1 MKELD
6 SKQRAFVLYA
16 AKILKCSSPEELD
29 KKLQGLSEDELNNLV
44 QSFDQLYNQQMENNT
59 IMARLGSKLNYI
71 QKLNNKC
78 PEGYEI
84 EYYQA
89 GGNICT
95 RCKQKGA
102 IPMAAKKNG
111 GVAKDIKAEIAKC
124 GCKTKKKK
132 AENGT
137 VLNKCGGKTK
147 KKKMQDGGDMTNPK
161 IRPSQDHAWDPDIKR
176 WVFRPAGD
184 GKPQNRVL
192 ESSKTDSIKP
202 TKTVTSKQVKKASEN
217 IKKHLNGGLIQK
229 YKYGGPSWIKRN
241 MDKVDFSYENPL
253 TYLYNSIWHPGRV
266 PSVDFSGRISRN
278 KTTNDIKKVQDNTY
292 LIPTP
297 DPSHGD
303 VIDNAGTPSSYI
315 TKYDNVLPEI
325 VVEAPRKRVNPM
337 GGGLYQWMIENGLQ
351 SLASFKERK
360 RLATQYGIPNYIGTA
375 QQNAE
380 LQEYLE
386 ADLRQAETSGG
397 RSGLRKG
404 LDY

>member
-124 GCKTKKKK
+124 GCKAKKKK

-137 VLNKCGGKTK
+137 VLDKCGGKAK
-147 KKKMQDGGDMTNPK
+147 KKKMQEGGDMTNPK

-192 ESSKTDSIKP
+192 ESSKSNSTKVTTKKVTP
-202 TKTVTSKQVKKASEN
+202 TQAKKASEN

-229 YKYGGPSWIKRN
+229 YKGGRPISQVGTSDPVVLYGRTERQTAPIQLGEVVVTAPSK
-241 MDKVDFSYENPL
+241 KTNPL
-253 TYLYNSIWHPGRV
+253 
-266 PSVDFSGRISRN
+266 
-278 KTTNDIKKVQDNTY
+278 
-292 LIPTP
+292 
-297 DPSHGD
+297 
-303 VIDNAGTPSSYI
+303 
-315 TKYDNVLPEI
+315 
-325 VVEAPRKRVNPM
+325 
-337 GGGLYQWMIENGLQ
+337 GGGLYQWMVENGLQ

-397 RSGLRKG
+397 RFGLRKG

>member
-16 AKILKCSSPEELD
+16 AKVLKCNSPEELD
-29 KKLQGLSEDELNNLV
+29 KKLQNLSEDELNNLV

-124 GCKTKKKK
+124 GCKAKKKK

-137 VLNKCGGKTK
+137 VLDKCGGKAK
-147 KKKMQDGGDMTNPK
+147 KKKMQDGGKSNYD
-161 IRPSQDHAWDPDIKR
+161 
-176 WVFRPAGD
+176 
-184 GKPQNRVL
+184 
-192 ESSKTDSIKP
+192 
-202 TKTVTSKQVKKASEN
+202 TKKVAEN

-229 YKYGGPSWIKRN
+229 YKGGRPISQVGTSDPVVLYGRTERQTAPMQLGEVVVTAPSK
-241 MDKVDFSYENPL
+241 KVNPL
-253 TYLYNSIWHPGRV
+253 
-266 PSVDFSGRISRN
+266 
-278 KTTNDIKKVQDNTY
+278 
-292 LIPTP
+292 
-297 DPSHGD
+297 
-303 VIDNAGTPSSYI
+303 
-315 TKYDNVLPEI
+315 
-325 VVEAPRKRVNPM
+325 
-337 GGGLYQWMIENGLQ
+337 GGGLYQWMVENGLGD
-351 SLASFKERK
+351 LASFQNRK
-360 RLATQYGIPNYIGTA
+360 KLAANYGISNYIGTA
-375 QQNAE
+375 QQNAD
-380 LQEYLE
+380 LQRLMQNDLKTHINI
-386 ADLRQAETSGG
+386 ADRLN
-397 RSGLRKG
+397 
-404 LDY
+404 Y

>member
-16 AKILKCSSPEELD
+16 AKVLKCNSPEELD

-84 EYYQA
+84 EYYRV
-89 GGNICT
+89 GGELCS
-95 RCKQKGA
+95 RCRQGA

-124 GCKTKKKK
+124 GCKAKKKK

-137 VLNKCGGKTK
+137 VLDKCGGKAK
-147 KKKMQDGGDMTNPK
+147 KKKMQDGGKSNYD
-161 IRPSQDHAWDPDIKR
+161 
-176 WVFRPAGD
+176 
-184 GKPQNRVL
+184 
-192 ESSKTDSIKP
+192 
-202 TKTVTSKQVKKASEN
+202 TKKVAEN

-229 YKYGGPSWIKRN
+229 YRGGRPISQVGTSDPSVVFGRTLNESPQFEELSKSGKGYFPTQLEEVVVSAPKIVRPA
-241 MDKVDFSYENPL
+241 NPL
-253 TYLYNSIWHPGRV
+253 
-266 PSVDFSGRISRN
+266 
-278 KTTNDIKKVQDNTY
+278 
-292 LIPTP
+292 
-297 DPSHGD
+297 
-303 VIDNAGTPSSYI
+303 
-315 TKYDNVLPEI
+315 
-325 VVEAPRKRVNPM
+325 
-337 GGGLYQWMIENGLQ
+337 GGGLYQWMVENGLQ

-360 RLATQYGIPNYIGTA
+360 RLATPYGIPNYIGTA

-380 LQEYLE
+380 LQEFLD

>member
-16 AKILKCSSPEELD
+16 AKVLKCNSPEELD

-124 GCKTKKKK
+124 GCKAKKKK

-137 VLNKCGGKTK
+137 VLDKCGGKAK
-147 KKKMQDGGDMTNPK
+147 KKKMQDGGKSNYD
-161 IRPSQDHAWDPDIKR
+161 
-176 WVFRPAGD
+176 
-184 GKPQNRVL
+184 
-192 ESSKTDSIKP
+192 
-202 TKTVTSKQVKKASEN
+202 TKKVAEN

-229 YKYGGPSWIKRN
+229 YKGGRPISQVGTSDPIVLFGRTERQTAPMQLGEVVVTAPSK
-241 MDKVDFSYENPL
+241 KVNPL
-253 TYLYNSIWHPGRV
+253 
-266 PSVDFSGRISRN
+266 
-278 KTTNDIKKVQDNTY
+278 
-292 LIPTP
+292 
-297 DPSHGD
+297 
-303 VIDNAGTPSSYI
+303 
-315 TKYDNVLPEI
+315 
-325 VVEAPRKRVNPM
+325 
-337 GGGLYQWMIENGLQ
+337 GGGLYQWMVENGLGD
-351 SLASFKERK
+351 LASFQNRK
-360 RLATQYGIPNYIGTA
+360 KLAANYGILNYIGTA
-375 QQNAE
+375 QQNAD
-380 LQEYLE
+380 LQRLMQNDLKTHINI
-386 ADLRQAETSGG
+386 ADRLN
-397 RSGLRKG
+397 
-404 LDY
+404 Y

>member
-16 AKILKCSSPEELD
+16 AKVLKCSSPEELD
-29 KKLQGLSEDELNNLV
+29 RKLQGLSEDELNNLV

-124 GCKTKKKK
+124 GCKAKKKK

-137 VLNKCGGKTK
+137 ILDKCGGKAK
-147 KKKMQDGGDMTNPK
+147 KKKMQDGGKSNYN
-161 IRPSQDHAWDPDIKR
+161 A
-176 WVFRPAGD
+176 
-184 GKPQNRVL
+184 
-192 ESSKTDSIKP
+192 
-202 TKTVTSKQVKKASEN
+202 KKVSEN

-229 YKYGGPSWIKRN
+229 YKGGRPISQVGTSDPIVLFGRTERQTAPMQLGEVVVTAPSK
-241 MDKVDFSYENPL
+241 KVNPL
-253 TYLYNSIWHPGRV
+253 
-266 PSVDFSGRISRN
+266 
-278 KTTNDIKKVQDNTY
+278 
-292 LIPTP
+292 
-297 DPSHGD
+297 
-303 VIDNAGTPSSYI
+303 
-315 TKYDNVLPEI
+315 
-325 VVEAPRKRVNPM
+325 
-337 GGGLYQWMIENGLQ
+337 GGGLYQWMVENGLGD
-351 SLASFKERK
+351 LASFQNRK
-360 RLATQYGIPNYIGTA
+360 KLAANYGISNYIGTA
-375 QQNAE
+375 QQNAD
-380 LQEYLE
+380 LQRLMQNDLKTHINI
-386 ADLRQAETSGG
+386 ADRLN
-397 RSGLRKG
+397 
-404 LDY
+404 Y

>member
-16 AKILKCSSPEELD
+16 AKVLKCSSPEELD
-29 KKLQGLSEDELNNLV
+29 KKLQNLSEDELNNLV

-124 GCKTKKKK
+124 GCKAKKKK

-137 VLNKCGGKTK
+137 ILDKCGGKAK
-147 KKKMQDGGDMTNPK
+147 KKKMQDGGKSNYD
-161 IRPSQDHAWDPDIKR
+161 
-176 WVFRPAGD
+176 
-184 GKPQNRVL
+184 
-192 ESSKTDSIKP
+192 
-202 TKTVTSKQVKKASEN
+202 TKKVAEN

-229 YKYGGPSWIKRN
+229 YRGGRPISQVGTSDPIVLFGRTERQTAPMQLGEVVVTAPSK
-241 MDKVDFSYENPL
+241 KVNPL
-253 TYLYNSIWHPGRV
+253 
-266 PSVDFSGRISRN
+266 
-278 KTTNDIKKVQDNTY
+278 
-292 LIPTP
+292 
-297 DPSHGD
+297 
-303 VIDNAGTPSSYI
+303 
-315 TKYDNVLPEI
+315 
-325 VVEAPRKRVNPM
+325 
-337 GGGLYQWMIENGLQ
+337 GGGLYQWMVENGLGD
-351 SLASFKERK
+351 LASFQNRK
-360 RLATQYGIPNYIGTA
+360 KLAANYGISNYIGTA
-375 QQNAE
+375 QQNAD
-380 LQEYLE
+380 LQRLMQNDLKTHINI
-386 ADLRQAETSGG
+386 ADRLN
-397 RSGLRKG
+397 
-404 LDY
+404 Y

>member
-16 AKILKCSSPEELD
+16 AKVLKCNSPEELD

-89 GGNICT
+89 GGNVVTTCK
-95 RCKQKGA
+95 RCAQKGA

-137 VLNKCGGKTK
+137 VLDKCGGKAK
-147 KKKMQDGGDMTNPK
+147 KKKMQDGGKSNYD
-161 IRPSQDHAWDPDIKR
+161 
-176 WVFRPAGD
+176 
-184 GKPQNRVL
+184 
-192 ESSKTDSIKP
+192 
-202 TKTVTSKQVKKASEN
+202 TKKVAEN

-229 YKYGGPSWIKRN
+229 YRGGRPISQVGTSDPSVVFGRTLNESPQFEELSKSGKGYFPTQLEEVVVSAPKIVKPA
-241 MDKVDFSYENPL
+241 NPL
-253 TYLYNSIWHPGRV
+253 
-266 PSVDFSGRISRN
+266 
-278 KTTNDIKKVQDNTY
+278 
-292 LIPTP
+292 
-297 DPSHGD
+297 
-303 VIDNAGTPSSYI
+303 
-315 TKYDNVLPEI
+315 
-325 VVEAPRKRVNPM
+325 
-337 GGGLYQWMIENGLQ
+337 GGGLYQWMVENGLGN
-351 SLASFKERK
+351 LASFQNRK
-360 RLATQYGIPNYIGTA
+360 KLAARYGILNYIGTA
-375 QQNAE
+375 QQNTE
-380 LQEYLE
+380 LQKFLD
-386 ADLRQAETSGG
+386 ADLKQAEISGG
-397 RSGLRKG
+397 RLGLRKG

>member
-16 AKILKCSSPEELD
+16 AKVLKCSSPEELD
-29 KKLQGLSEDELNNLV
+29 KKLQNLSEDELNNLV

-124 GCKTKKKK
+124 GCKAKKKK

-137 VLNKCGGKTK
+137 VLDKCGGKAK

-161 IRPSQDHAWDPDIKR
+161 VRPSQDHAWDPDIKR

-192 ESSKTDSIKP
+192 ESSKTNSIKSTKSTKS
-202 TKTVTSKQVKKASEN
+202 TKTVTSEQVKKASEN

-229 YKYGGPSWIKRN
+229 YK
-241 MDKVDFSYENPL
+241 E
-253 TYLYNSIWHPGRV
+253 
-266 PSVDFSGRISRN
+266 
-278 KTTNDIKKVQDNTY
+278 
-292 LIPTP
+292 LI
-297 DPSHGD
+297 
-303 VIDNAGTPSSYI
+303 
-315 TKYDNVLPEI
+315 
-325 VVEAPRKRVNPM
+325 
-337 GGGLYQWMIENGLQ
+337 
-351 SLASFKERK
+351 
-360 RLATQYGIPNYIGTA
+360 
-375 QQNAE
+375 
-380 LQEYLE
+380 
-386 ADLRQAETSGG
+386 
-397 RSGLRKG
+397 
-404 LDY
+404 

>member
-16 AKILKCSSPEELD
+16 AKVLKCSSPEELD
-29 KKLQGLSEDELNNLV
+29 KKLQNLSEDELNNLV

-124 GCKTKKKK
+124 GCKAKKKK

-137 VLNKCGGKTK
+137 VLDKCGGKAK
-147 KKKMQDGGDMTNPK
+147 KKKMQDGGKSNYD
-161 IRPSQDHAWDPDIKR
+161 
-176 WVFRPAGD
+176 
-184 GKPQNRVL
+184 
-192 ESSKTDSIKP
+192 
-202 TKTVTSKQVKKASEN
+202 TKKVAEN

-229 YKYGGPSWIKRN
+229 YKGGRPISQVGTSDPVVLFGRTERQTAPMQLGEVVVTAPSK
-241 MDKVDFSYENPL
+241 KVNPL
-253 TYLYNSIWHPGRV
+253 
-266 PSVDFSGRISRN
+266 
-278 KTTNDIKKVQDNTY
+278 
-292 LIPTP
+292 
-297 DPSHGD
+297 
-303 VIDNAGTPSSYI
+303 
-315 TKYDNVLPEI
+315 
-325 VVEAPRKRVNPM
+325 
-337 GGGLYQWMIENGLQ
+337 GGGLYQWMVENGLGD
-351 SLASFKERK
+351 LASFQNRK
-360 RLATQYGIPNYIGTA
+360 KLAANYGISNYIGTA
-375 QQNAE
+375 QQNAD
-380 LQEYLE
+380 LQRLMQNDLKTHINI
-386 ADLRQAETSGG
+386 ADRLN
-397 RSGLRKG
+397 
-404 LDY
+404 Y

>member
-16 AKILKCSSPEELD
+16 AKVLKCNNPEELD

-137 VLNKCGGKTK
+137 VLDKCGGKTK

-161 IRPSQDHAWDPDIKR
+161 VRPSQDHAWDPDIKR

-192 ESSKTDSIKP
+192 ESSKSDS
-202 TKTVTSKQVKKASEN
+202 TKTTTKKITPKQAKKASEN

-229 YKYGGPSWIKRN
+229 YK
-241 MDKVDFSYENPL
+241 E
-253 TYLYNSIWHPGRV
+253 
-266 PSVDFSGRISRN
+266 
-278 KTTNDIKKVQDNTY
+278 
-292 LIPTP
+292 LI
-297 DPSHGD
+297 
-303 VIDNAGTPSSYI
+303 
-315 TKYDNVLPEI
+315 
-325 VVEAPRKRVNPM
+325 
-337 GGGLYQWMIENGLQ
+337 
-351 SLASFKERK
+351 
-360 RLATQYGIPNYIGTA
+360 
-375 QQNAE
+375 
-380 LQEYLE
+380 
-386 ADLRQAETSGG
+386 
-397 RSGLRKG
+397 
-404 LDY
+404 

>member
-16 AKILKCSSPEELD
+16 AKVLKCSSPEELD
-29 KKLQGLSEDELNNLV
+29 RKLQGLSEDELNNLV

-89 GGNICT
+89 GGNVVTTCK
-95 RCKQKGA
+95 RCAQKGA

-137 VLNKCGGKTK
+137 VLDKCGGKAK
-147 KKKMQDGGDMTNPK
+147 KKKMQEGGKSNYDTKKVSENIKKHLNGGLIQKYRGMQDGGDMTNPK
-161 IRPSQDHAWDPDIKR
+161 VRPSQDHAWDPDIKR

-192 ESSKTDSIKP
+192 ESSKTNSIKSTKSTKS
-202 TKTVTSKQVKKASEN
+202 TKTVTSEQVKKASEN

-229 YKYGGPSWIKRN
+229 YK
-241 MDKVDFSYENPL
+241 E
-253 TYLYNSIWHPGRV
+253 
-266 PSVDFSGRISRN
+266 
-278 KTTNDIKKVQDNTY
+278 
-292 LIPTP
+292 LI
-297 DPSHGD
+297 
-303 VIDNAGTPSSYI
+303 
-315 TKYDNVLPEI
+315 
-325 VVEAPRKRVNPM
+325 
-337 GGGLYQWMIENGLQ
+337 
-351 SLASFKERK
+351 
-360 RLATQYGIPNYIGTA
+360 
-375 QQNAE
+375 
-380 LQEYLE
+380 
-386 ADLRQAETSGG
+386 
-397 RSGLRKG
+397 
-404 LDY
+404 

>member
-16 AKILKCSSPEELD
+16 AKVLKCNSPEELD

-89 GGNICT
+89 GGNVVTTCK
-95 RCKQKGA
+95 RCAQKGA

-124 GCKTKKKK
+124 GCKAKKKK

-137 VLNKCGGKTK
+137 VLDKCGGKAK
-147 KKKMQDGGDMTNPK
+147 KKKMQDGGKSNYD
-161 IRPSQDHAWDPDIKR
+161 
-176 WVFRPAGD
+176 
-184 GKPQNRVL
+184 
-192 ESSKTDSIKP
+192 
-202 TKTVTSKQVKKASEN
+202 TKKVAEN

-229 YKYGGPSWIKRN
+229 YRGGGEAALPYTFDYKPYGFDYNTSVFNPKNIKINSEPAR
-241 MDKVDFSYENPL
+241 MSVADQEKTYKNPL
-253 TYLYNSIWHPGRV
+253 
-266 PSVDFSGRISRN
+266 
-278 KTTNDIKKVQDNTY
+278 
-292 LIPTP
+292 
-297 DPSHGD
+297 
-303 VIDNAGTPSSYI
+303 
-315 TKYDNVLPEI
+315 
-325 VVEAPRKRVNPM
+325 
-337 GGGLYQWMIENGLQ
+337 GGGLYQWMVEKGLGN
-351 SLASFKERK
+351 LASFQNRK
-360 RLATQYGIPNYIGTA
+360 KLAARYGILNYIGTA
-375 QQNAE
+375 QQNTE
-380 LQEYLE
+380 LQKFLD
-386 ADLRQAETSGG
+386 ADLKQAEISGG
-397 RSGLRKG
+397 RLGLRKG

>member
-16 AKILKCSSPEELD
+16 AKVLKCNSPEELD

-89 GGNICT
+89 GGNVVTTCK
-95 RCKQKGA
+95 RCAQKGA

-124 GCKTKKKK
+124 GCKAKKKK

-137 VLNKCGGKTK
+137 VLDKCGGKAK
-147 KKKMQDGGDMTNPK
+147 KKKMQDGGKSNYD
-161 IRPSQDHAWDPDIKR
+161 
-176 WVFRPAGD
+176 
-184 GKPQNRVL
+184 
-192 ESSKTDSIKP
+192 
-202 TKTVTSKQVKKASEN
+202 TKKVAEN

-229 YKYGGPSWIKRN
+229 YRGGRPISQVGTSDPSVVFGRTLNESPQFEELSKSGKGYFPTQLEEVVVSAPKIVRPA
-241 MDKVDFSYENPL
+241 NPL
-253 TYLYNSIWHPGRV
+253 
-266 PSVDFSGRISRN
+266 
-278 KTTNDIKKVQDNTY
+278 
-292 LIPTP
+292 
-297 DPSHGD
+297 
-303 VIDNAGTPSSYI
+303 
-315 TKYDNVLPEI
+315 
-325 VVEAPRKRVNPM
+325 
-337 GGGLYQWMIENGLQ
+337 GGGLYQWMVENGLGD
-351 SLASFKERK
+351 LASFQNRK
-360 RLATQYGIPNYIGTA
+360 KLAARYGILNYIGTA
-375 QQNAE
+375 QQNTE
-380 LQEYLE
+380 LQKFLD
-386 ADLRQAETSGG
+386 ADLRQAEISGG
-397 RSGLRKG
+397 RLGLRKG

>member
-16 AKILKCSSPEELD
+16 AKVLKCSSPEELD
-29 KKLQGLSEDELNNLV
+29 KKLQNLSEDELNNLV

-124 GCKTKKKK
+124 GCKAKKKK

-137 VLNKCGGKTK
+137 VLDKCGGKAK
-147 KKKMQDGGDMTNPK
+147 KKKMQDGGKSNYD
-161 IRPSQDHAWDPDIKR
+161 
-176 WVFRPAGD
+176 
-184 GKPQNRVL
+184 
-192 ESSKTDSIKP
+192 
-202 TKTVTSKQVKKASEN
+202 TKKVAEN

-229 YKYGGPSWIKRN
+229 YRGGRPISQVGTSDPAVLFGRTLNESPQFEELSKSGKGYFPTQLEEVVVSAAPKIVRPA
-241 MDKVDFSYENPL
+241 NPL
-253 TYLYNSIWHPGRV
+253 
-266 PSVDFSGRISRN
+266 
-278 KTTNDIKKVQDNTY
+278 
-292 LIPTP
+292 
-297 DPSHGD
+297 
-303 VIDNAGTPSSYI
+303 
-315 TKYDNVLPEI
+315 
-325 VVEAPRKRVNPM
+325 
-337 GGGLYQWMIENGLQ
+337 GGGLYQWMVENGLGD
-351 SLASFKERK
+351 LASFQNRK
-360 RLATQYGIPNYIGTA
+360 KLAANYGISNYIGTA
-375 QQNAE
+375 QQNAD
-380 LQEYLE
+380 LQRLMQNDLKTHINI
-386 ADLRQAETSGG
+386 ADRLN
-397 RSGLRKG
+397 
-404 LDY
+404 Y